1 MALRECKVCKSLYDD
16 ETYAGT
22 TEICH
27 SCRMRLE
34 GTYGRIHNYLRDREP
49 QKKIYIERLAEDT
62 GTTAAEMKI
71 ILELGW
77 LERDI
82 QTYSGTISERQA
94 LAEEFSRELDK
105 MIERK
110 KAGTYGGKI
119 YARKHR
125 KNSKGDKN

>member
-1 MALRECKVCKSLYDD
+1 MALRECKVCKTLYND

-27 SCRMRLE
+27 DCRMRLE
-34 GTYGRIHNYLRDREP
+34 GTYSRLHNYLRDHAP
-49 QKKIYIERLAEDT
+49 QKKIDVQRMAEDT
-62 GTTAAEMKI
+62 ETTAAEMKI

-82 QTYSGTISERQA
+82 QTYTRTVSERQL
-94 LAEEFSRELDK
+94 LAEEFKRELGK

-110 KAGTYGGKI
+110 KAMTYGGKI
-119 YARKHR
+119 YNRKKYR
-125 KNSKGDKN
+125 KEKKF

>member
-1 MALRECKVCKSLYDD
+1 MALKECKVCKSLYDD
-16 ETYAGT
+16 KTYIGT

-34 GTYGRIHNYLRDREP
+34 GTYGRIHNYLRDHEP
-49 QKKIYIERLAEDT
+49 QPKIDIEHLARDT

-77 LERDI
+77 LERDF
-82 QTYSGTISERQA
+82 QTYGSALSERQA
-94 LAEEFSRELDK
+94 LAGEFENELAK

-110 KAGTYGGKI
+110 KIRTYGGKI
-119 YARKHR
+119 YGRKHR
-125 KNSKGDKN
+125 KKH

>member
-16 ETYAGT
+16 ETFIGV

-34 GTYGRIHNYLRDREP
+34 GTYGRIHNYIR
-49 QKKIYIERLAEDT
+49 
-62 GTTAAEMKI
+62 TTKDIDIARMMEETKTTPAEMEI

-82 QTYSGTISERQA
+82 QTYTGTVTERQKLA
-94 LAEEFSRELDK
+94 KEFAEELAK
-105 MIERK
+105 MIERT
-110 KAGTYGGKI
+110 KATTYGGVNHRYKNR
-119 YARKHR
+119 RKR
-125 KNSKGDKN
+125 KK

>member
-16 ETYAGT
+16 RTYIGT

-27 SCRMRLE
+27 NCRMRLE
-34 GTYGRIHNYLRDREP
+34 GTYARLHNYLRDSEP
-49 QKKIYIERLAEDT
+49 QKKINLERLAENT

-82 QTYSGTISERQA
+82 QTYSGTVSDRQA
-94 LAEEFSRELDK
+94 LAEEFADELGK
-105 MIERK
+105 MIDRK
-110 KAGTYGGKI
+110 KVRTYGGKI
-119 YARKHR
+119 YGRRHR
-125 KNSKGDKN
+125 TK